1 MAGIERILSGAQ
13 SGADRAALDFA
24 IDHARRG
31 RRSITKTSRFQS
43 VARRFCATPRKTVA
57 VVTAGVTLCEALQA
71 ADALKSRGVGITVI
85 DAYSIKP
92 LGKDAIKATAL
103 YRLTWLSDAK
113 SSPVVRS
120 LNFQSFGTHPLPGM

>member
-1 MAGIERILSGAQ
+1 MAGIERIIWGAL
-13 SGADRAALDFA
+13 SGADRAALEFA
-24 IDHARRG
+24 IDRVRRG

-43 VARRFCATPRKTVA
+43 VARRFWATPWKTVTVA
-57 VVTAGVTLCEALQA
+57 AAKVTLCEALQA
-71 ADALKSRGVGITVI
+71 ADALKSEGVGITVI

-92 LGKDAIKATAL
+92 LTKDAIKAAAL
-103 YRLTWLSDAK
+103 YSLTWLSDAK